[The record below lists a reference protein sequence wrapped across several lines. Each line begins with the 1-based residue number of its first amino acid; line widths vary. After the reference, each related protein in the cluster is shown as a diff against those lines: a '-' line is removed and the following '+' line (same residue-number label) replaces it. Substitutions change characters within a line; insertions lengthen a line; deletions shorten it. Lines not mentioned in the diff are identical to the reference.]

1 MGRTP
6 ALIFFLI
13 AAPASAGPSWV
24 EVRSSHF
31 RVVSDA
37 GEGEAR
43 RVASELE
50 KIRSVYQLVVG
61 PEVEPGDPILVFAS
75 TRPTTVERRR

>member
-1 MGRTP
+1 
-6 ALIFFLI
+6 
-13 AAPASAGPSWV
+13 
-24 EVRSSHF
+24 
-31 RVVSDA
+31 VSDA